1 MCLRRPRPPSPPEP
15 VPEDS
20 AIEATAETVTVG
32 KKRPS
37 KKKKSG
43 TTKTQVNK
51 PKMLGTRS
59 LQIPLLTTSMGM
71 GAGNLKYPT

>member
-1 MCLRRPRPPSPPEP
+1 MCLRRPKPPAPPEP
-15 VPEDS
+15 EPVDS
-20 AIEATAETVTVG
+20 PIEATAETVTVG

-37 KKKKSG
+37 MKKKSG
-43 TTKTQVNK
+43 TTQTQVNK

-59 LQIPLLTTSMGM
+59 LQIPLLTTTMGM